1 MTVTISSKTD
11 VSCNG
16 LTDGTATA
24 TVGGGT
30 LPYDYSWSNGQTTLN
45 TINNTNSVSNLPAGL
60 ISITITDGN
69 GCTATANETILEPT
83 PVSASIGIPTMVTC
97 NGDAMVLPL
106 RVLAEQLQGIIHICG
121 TMAKLLLQLQ
131 ICTWNLQCDC

>member
-1 MTVTISSKTD
+1 MVQQ
-11 VSCNG
+11 
-16 LTDGTATA
+16 LA

-69 GCTATANETILEPT
+69 GCNTQML
-83 PVSASIGIPTMVTC
+83 M
-97 NGDAMVLPL
+97 
-106 RVLAEQLQGIIHICG
+106 
-121 TMAKLLLQLQ
+121 KLF
-131 ICTWNLQCDC
+131 

>member
-1 MTVTISSKTD
+1 MQLINDGGNYSISSLGNGNYSITITDDNNCSINFNQTIFDPDPLTVSISSKTD

-45 TINNTNSVSNLPAGL
+45 TIN
-60 ISITITDGN
+60 
-69 GCTATANETILEPT
+69 
-83 PVSASIGIPTMVTC
+83 
-97 NGDAMVLPL
+97 
-106 RVLAEQLQGIIHICG
+106 
-121 TMAKLLLQLQ
+121 
-131 ICTWNLQCDC
+131 